1 MSFNNTKTGNIKYE
15 LTDETL
21 ELDENKILFRI
32 KALRDIPSQGVEAGD
47 LGGWVQSY
55 GNLSFVGNCW
65 VFDDAKVYDAA
76 SVHGNATVKDHAEV
90 FGEAEVY
97 DSACISGNAMVYGNA
112 SVFGSCKIC
121 DHANISGS
129 ALVYENAVVAN
140 YAYVHGYAQAY
151 GTARVFGNSEIYETA
166 HVYDCAIVDDD
177 AQVYGT
183 ANIRKNARIC
193 GSAKVED
200 SIVEDWA
207 LVTDDAYIHGLPG
220 SVIISGYAYIG
231 ENVEIVNQSDYLTF
245 DTNNWSAT
253 YVKSYNK
260 LFLRTGGTR
269 RVLTIDDVTKLSLD
283 SLISTIQ
290 GVVDNI

>member
-55 GNLSFVGNCW
+55 GNLSLAGNCW
-65 VFDDAKVYDAA
+65 VFDEAKVYDGAC
-76 SVHGNATVKDHAEV
+76 VHGNAIVQDHVEV
-90 FGEAEVY
+90 FEQAEVY
-97 DSACISGNAMVYGNA
+97 DSARISGNAKVHENA
-112 SVFGSCKIC
+112 SVFGNGFIHEFA
-121 DHANISGS
+121 DISGN
-129 ALVYENAVVAN
+129 AIVYDNAVVSA
-140 YAYVHGYAQAY
+140 YAQVYGYAQIY
-151 GTARVFGNSEIYETA
+151 GYAKVRGSSEIYETA
-166 HVYDCAIVDDD
+166 HVYDYAIVDGS

-183 ANIRKNARIC
+183 ANIRKNALVCRF
-193 GSAKVED
+193 ATVTD

-207 LVTDDAYIHGLPG
+207 LVTDHAHIHGLPG
-220 SVIISGYAYIG
+220 SVIISGCAYIG
-231 ENVEIVNQSDYLTF
+231 DNVEIVNQSDYLTF